1 MNQKSPQIFN
11 YICFRS
17 FLSDYYQWHKDNTY
31 RFSFRLMA
39 ERLGFTSP
47 NFLKLVIDGERNLG
61 KESLEKIAQ
70 GIGLNK
76 LESEYFS
83 YLVFFG
89 QAKDSVGKNYYYG
102 LLASLR
108 SNSIISQV
116 SPEQY
121 EYFNEWYHPT
131 VRELIAGKSEP
142 VNYNELAQSLFAK
155 VSVAQ
160 LKKSVALLLRLK
172 LIRLNDKNVYEQTAP
187 LLNTENEFKDF
198 AIRNYHKQILSIAQ
212 SVIDTI
218 QPQQRENS
226 HLTLKVSQE
235 GFKKIKKRIQDF
247 REELLQLA
255 AEDSDVNSIY
265 HLNVQLYPITKS
277 AENENV

>member
-1 MNQKSPQIFN
+1 
-11 YICFRS
+11 
-17 FLSDYYQWHKDNTY
+17 
-31 RFSFRLMA
+31 MA

-76 LESEYFS
+76 LETEYFS

-89 QAKDSVGKNYYYG
+89 QAKDTIGKNYYYG

-142 VNYNELAQSLFAK
+142 VNYSELAESLCAK
-155 VSVAQ
+155 VSVSQ
-160 LKKSVALLLRLK
+160 LKKSVALLLRLNF
-172 LIRLNDKNVYEQTAP
+172 IRLNDNNVYEQTTP
-187 LLNTENEFKDF
+187 LLNTENEFKVY

-212 SVIDTI
+212 SVIDTVK
-218 QPQQRENS
+218 PQQRENS
-226 HLTLKVSQE
+226 HLTLKISE
-235 GFKKIKKRIQDF
+235 SGFQKIKKRIQDF

-255 AEDSDVNSIY
+255 AEDSDVNGVY

-277 AENENV
+277 TENESL

>member
-1 MNQKSPQIFN
+1 MPQVFN
-11 YICFRS
+11 YISYRS
-17 FLSDYYQWHKDNTY
+17 FLSDYYQWHKENSY
-31 RFSFRLMA
+31 RFSFRVMA

-70 GIGLNK
+70 GMELNK
-76 LESEYFS
+76 LETEYFS

-89 QAKDSVGKNYYYG
+89 QAKDTIGKNYYYG

-108 SNSIISQV
+108 SNSVISQV

-121 EYFNEWYHPT
+121 EYFNEWFHPT
-131 VRELIAGKSEP
+131 VRELIVGKSEP
-142 VNYNELAQSLFAK
+142 VNYSEMAQSLFAK
-155 VSVAQ
+155 VSVSQ
-160 LKKSVALLLRLK
+160 LKKSVALLLRLN
-172 LIRLNDKNVYEQTAP
+172 LIRLNENGVYEQTTP
-187 LLNTENEFKDF
+187 LLNTENEFKVY

-212 SVIDTI
+212 SAIDTI
-218 QPQQRENS
+218 KPQQRENS

-247 REELLQLA
+247 REELLQLT
-255 AEDSDVNSIY
+255 AEDTDVNRVY
-265 HLNVQLYPITKS
+265 HLNVQLYPIVKS
-277 AENENV
+277 GQDDSN